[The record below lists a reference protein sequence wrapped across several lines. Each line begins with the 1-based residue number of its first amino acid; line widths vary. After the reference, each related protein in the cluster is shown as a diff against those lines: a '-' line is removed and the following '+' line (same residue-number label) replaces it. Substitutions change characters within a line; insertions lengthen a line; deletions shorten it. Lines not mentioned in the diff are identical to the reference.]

1 VSPITNNNVFIPK
14 QHLFCSQKHMNIDY
28 TLSAFGRKSKT
39 WIKKSIVEFKKKS
52 NWEFALKISSVNV
65 FIQKLHYKIY
75 SRL

>member
-1 VSPITNNNVFIPK
+1 
-14 QHLFCSQKHMNIDY
+14 MNIDY